1 MPQTKLAQA
10 VMTKIFAYLTAHKG
24 KTVGPFTIEDSVV
37 DENTDNPN
45 GILDGFPLRTIK
57 LKPTADKNCN
67 ELFYFHVTLGRPPVP
82 VIHFHRYHGNNVND
96 HEAIYHQKISKII
109 TGTEYKVD
117 IEFSANM
124 NLTGLPRIINDP
136 REQLLAD
143 LADKYPNPYYS
154 GSLDNFKDNVVSKTV
169 TKLMDL
175 CFDKY
180 IVRAT
185 LRNELANKI

>member
-1 MPQTKLAQA
+1 MTQIELAQA
-10 VMTKIFAYLTAHKG
+10 VMTKIFDYLTANKS

-37 DENTDNPN
+37 DENTDNSD

-82 VIHFHRYHGNNVND
+82 VIHFHRYKNAGEKKN
-96 HEAIYHQKISKII
+96 ERIYEEQLANII
-109 TGTEYKVD
+109 TGTKDKVD

-154 GSLDNFKDNVVSKTV
+154 GSLDNFKDDVVRDTV
-169 TKLMDL
+169 TQLMNL

-185 LRNELANKI
+185 LRNELANTI